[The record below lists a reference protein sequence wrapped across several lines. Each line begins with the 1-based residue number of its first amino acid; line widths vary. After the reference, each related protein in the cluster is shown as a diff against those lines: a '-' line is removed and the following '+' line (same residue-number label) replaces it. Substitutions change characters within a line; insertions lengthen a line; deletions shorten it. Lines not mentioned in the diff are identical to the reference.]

1 MKNTRIGLL
10 LLSLFIFQILESKP
24 QNNKQSKTKA
34 VKATRPAKY
43 AAPIKPLKEEIKI
56 SEAPLNEFNNAN
68 SVEND
73 IIRDEKN
80 DTVTQKKTTMTVE
93 GDKVISTTKSSTW
106 STADYVKLFGAIG
119 VGTAAVGLGLAYNYN
134 ESFANQ
140 VDQYG
145 VQAKELGKNAYEGAM
160 SKAGGIKTS
169 FNNWRNGSQAVAAEQ
184 QADQTADMNSA
195 TAMPMENIVA
205 PAPVSPQAQEEVI
218 EKVADAAA
226 NNVEELRAAG
236 APAEQIEQAEQ
247 VADKTA
253 EIQEKV
259 ESGAWSLDRATA
271 EFNKLKTEYPNAVL
285 GGEIVS
291 AIGLLT
297 VAAKG
302 GRGQAAWNAVKNV
315 GNKSSMWSQDI
326 RPLTSNPSK
335 FTSATERNYIA
346 QAGADREIKAQQQ
359 LANNFQRKQNPEM
372 AKVEDLLAARQR
384 QLADKAQSKRPSM
397 WSQEIQGES
406 LTKTPGSRELSSKQ
420 NQLFQQAETKIT
432 AEESLRAP
440 F

>member
-297 VAAKG
+297 LAAKG
-302 GRGQAAWNAVKNV
+302 GRGQAVWNAIKNT
-315 GNKSSMWSQDI
+315 GNKIGTRGAAAEENMMSTNGNLLKDLAVQDAA
-326 RPLTSNPSK
+326 LGGEQAAVQTSK
-335 FTSATERNYIA
+335 VWATPQGSLMNNGTRNYA
-346 QAGADREIKAQQQ
+346 QERAFGEAEATI
-359 LANNFQRKQNPEM
+359 
-372 AKVEDLLAARQR
+372 AARER
-384 QLADKAQSKRPSM
+384 RAPLAYEEVSSKTPSM
-397 WSQEIQGES
+397 WSHKIQGGS
-406 LTKTPGSRELSSKQ
+406 LTG
-420 NQLFQQAETKIT
+420 FHQQPSPRLT
-432 AEESLRAP
+432 AEESLAAS